1 MDEEESADSLPNDS
15 SATAPEDIIAETVL
29 EHDNKLNYLHDK
41 LAEQQKTLSG
51 ILKLLKAQTRSLS
64 GQAPSPWNL
73 KDGTGEQQRKILRQL
88 QDWIDWY
95 NQTYP
100 GVEEH
105 LIPPCWFRHPAVV
118 QELLAVFV
126 AWQAAYCGLVDP
138 DDAPAYWHERILH
151 PTIARLCVDKAAGW
165 GNCLGA
171 HREPHGVTVEDTD
184 AEAFR
189 SWLQGLNRHRIS
201 VHGSLANRS
210 G

>member
-1 MDEEESADSLPNDS
+1 MEAGESAGS
-15 SATAPEDIIAETVL
+15 SGREEPAAEPEDIIATTVL
-29 EHDNKLNYLHDK
+29 EHDNKLNYLHDQ
-41 LAEQQKTLSG
+41 LAEQQKTLTG
-51 ILKLLKAQTRSLS
+51 ILKLLKAQSRSLS
-64 GQAPSPWNL
+64 GQEPSPWNL

-88 QDWIDWY
+88 KDWIDWY

-171 HREPHGVTVEDTD
+171 HREPHGVAVEDTD
-184 AEAFR
+184 AAAFR
-189 SWLQGLNRHRIS
+189 SWLQGLSRRQVS
-201 VHGSLANRS
+201 VRGSLETHS
-210 G
+210 